1 METLVGFAVGFFV
14 GTREGRQGVTKLR
27 ETWAAIRE
35 SGDVK
40 HLLGEAT
47 TALAPVM
54 RELAQASGGGR
65 S

>member
-14 GTREGRQGVTKLR
+14 GTREGREGVTKLR

-47 TALAPVM
+47 TAVAPIMRVLA
-54 RELAQASGGGR
+54 RATGGGR